1 MAFQPMNS
9 FLARHG
15 LLIKNALV
23 PTIHHS
29 SIRQFLFSQENF
41 NTIVFLSN
49 ESALLLKVLKGLAR
63 LLWLKAFRLVYEN
76 FRFEIWALL
85 FLGLLWPQ
93 QPRRLD
99 GKPQILMWILMWKKG
114 KNLVYLYEKLSILS
128 IGGARLIFMNSSKCP
143 TKSLIKKWDVVLCL
157 EILLLPAKYKDS
169 RILNLNHDYCTH
181 NQLPQ
186 YKVTVQSTWDV

>member
-9 FLARHG
+9 FLARNG

-49 ESALLLKVLKGLAR
+49 ESALLLKVLKGLAG

-99 GKPQILMWILMWKKG
+99 GKPQILRWILMWIKG
-114 KNLVYLYEKLSILS
+114 KIFVYFEVKVSTLTIWGTSWVWS
-128 IGGARLIFMNSSKCP
+128 
-143 TKSLIKKWDVVLCL
+143 CL
-157 EILLLPAKYKDS
+157 NK
-169 RILNLNHDYCTH
+169 
-181 NQLPQ
+181 
-186 YKVTVQSTWDV
+186 

>member
-9 FLARHG
+9 FLARNG

-49 ESALLLKVLKGLAR
+49 ESALLLKVLKGLAG

-85 FLGLLWPQ
+85 FLGLL
-93 QPRRLD
+93 
-99 GKPQILMWILMWKKG
+99 
-114 KNLVYLYEKLSILS
+114 
-128 IGGARLIFMNSSKCP
+128 
-143 TKSLIKKWDVVLCL
+143 
-157 EILLLPAKYKDS
+157 
-169 RILNLNHDYCTH
+169 
-181 NQLPQ
+181 
-186 YKVTVQSTWDV
+186 